1 MGRSRH
7 PFCHRFDRLRHTL
20 ARSGRLVLLGAIGCS
35 IATAASATLPR
46 LRLPSSTGPGGID
59 SDRLHQAPY
68 NLTGR
73 KIGIGQVEIGR
84 PGRFGLDKS
93 VANANDFMPAG
104 LFVLEAPVASDE
116 YIDGHAHSV
125 AGVMIGRPGKF
136 ASGVAPGA
144 RLYSAATGPSE
155 GNGQAS
161 ECLTSQQIALQ
172 DGGDVR
178 AINYSFGEPLSQD
191 DRLNAALDGN
201 SLLTLCVDWSARA
214 HEVLY
219 LIAGNQGGGGISIPT
234 DTFNGINVAFT
245 RRFKGTFSKLDF
257 ANLGNVVTGVG
268 RHLVGLESNAGLRR
282 SIGMVAPGADVALY
296 ELGGQISYAS
306 GTSFATPHVTATVA
320 LLQEWGDRQ
329 LAAKQARWSPDARR
343 HQVMKAV
350 LMNSAEKAQDA
361 GDGLRLGMT
370 RDVWREDEK
379 TWLDSDAFSDPTIPL
394 DEQIGAGQLNAYR
407 AYQQFAPGQ
416 WQPGEAAPLV
426 GWAFQSLTL
435 QDDQLAFH
443 DYPIAQPLQGG
454 SFAALTLTWSR
465 HVDLLDRN
473 NNGKFDRGE
482 GFVSKGL
489 SDFDLY
495 LIPEG
500 ETVATTTN
508 PCRSISSVDSV
519 EHVFCEVPKT
529 GRYRVRVAL
538 KEAAVGK
545 SDDYALAWWTVGA
558 K

>member
-7 PFCHRFDRLRHTL
+7 LFSLRFDRLGQALIRT
-20 ARSGRLVLLGAIGCS
+20 GRLVLLGAIGCS
-35 IATAASATLPR
+35 IATTASATLPAV
-46 LRLPSSTGPGGID
+46 LLPLSTGPDGID

-68 NLTGR
+68 NITGR

-84 PGRFGLDKS
+84 PGRFGYDKA
-93 VANANDFMPAG
+93 VGNADDFRTAG
-104 LFVLEAPVASDE
+104 LFVLEERPGPDE
-116 YIDGHAHSV
+116 YVDGHAHSV
-125 AGVMIGRPGKF
+125 AGVMIGRSGKL
-136 ASGVAPGA
+136 ARGVAPGA
-144 RLYSAATGPSE
+144 MLYSAATGPSE
-155 GNGQAS
+155 GNGQIG
-161 ECLTSQQIALQ
+161 ECLASQSVALQ
-172 DGGDVR
+172 NHGDVR
-178 AINYSFGEPLSQD
+178 AINFSFGEPLSQD
-191 DRLNAALDGN
+191 QRLNAMLDGN

-214 HEVLY
+214 HDVLY
-219 LIAGNQGGGGISIPT
+219 LIAGNQGDGGISIPT

-245 RRFKGTFSKLDF
+245 RRFRGQFSKLDF

-268 RHLVGLESNAGLRR
+268 RHLVGFESNAGLRR
-282 SIGMVAPGADVALY
+282 SIGLVAPGADVGLY
-296 ELGGQISYAS
+296 ELGGQVIYAS

-320 LLQEWGDRQ
+320 LLQEWAERQ
-329 LAAKQARWSPDARR
+329 IAGKQARWSKDARR

-350 LMNSAEKAQDA
+350 LMNSADKAKDA
-361 GDGLRLGMT
+361 GDGNRLGMT

-379 TWLDSDAFSDPTIPL
+379 TWLDSDAASDPTIPL

-416 WQPGEAAPLV
+416 WQPGEAVPLV
-426 GWAFQSLTL
+426 GWAFQSLAL
-435 QDDQLAFH
+435 KDDQPAVH

-465 HVDLLDRN
+465 HVELLDRN
-473 NNGKFDRGE
+473 NNGRFDRGE
-482 GFVSKGL
+482 GFVNKGL

-538 KEAAVGK
+538 KEAAVGQ
-545 SDDYALAWWTVGA
+545 SDEYALAWWTKGA
-558 K
+558 N